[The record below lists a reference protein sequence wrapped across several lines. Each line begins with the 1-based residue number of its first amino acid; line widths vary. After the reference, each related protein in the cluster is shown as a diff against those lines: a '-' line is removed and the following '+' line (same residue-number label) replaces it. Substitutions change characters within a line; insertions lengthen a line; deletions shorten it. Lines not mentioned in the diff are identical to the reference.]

1 MKHCIFCHKL
11 FLSLLS
17 SIIISS
23 QGLRNATAMGNE
35 TYPEACIPDR
45 FLLMGQRR
53 TVWAQG
59 RVWAEEKSCQRCM
72 EWATAKH
79 QWSLWVPP
87 QRTRSRKARQQLVLL
102 STGQVA
108 WGFRCPAAARSADI
122 YFLFPLALPALGWR
136 SRVNCGVTRRKVS
149 AAVCFQDRNVS
160 RRQCHTCSASPPP
173 LGSYAG
179 GTRTQRPRRHSTKK
193 RISTTNRTAKRMAM
207 AHHWRRSGRQDMGIS
222 SHRDSTFPKK
232 QLRGIYGTLWSRK
245 GAERAND
252 GAMILHLPR
261 CLIL

>member
-1 MKHCIFCHKL
+1 
-11 FLSLLS
+11 
-17 SIIISS
+17 
-23 QGLRNATAMGNE
+23 MGNA
-35 TYPEACIPDR
+35 TYPEACSPDR

-53 TVWAQG
+53 TVWARG
-59 RVWAEEKSCQRCM
+59 RVWAEEKSCQRRM

-87 QRTRSRKARQQLVLL
+87 QQTRSQKARQQLVLL
-102 STGQVA
+102 RTGQVA
-108 WGFRCPAAARSADI
+108 WGFCCPAAARSADI
-122 YFLFPLALPALGWR
+122 YFLFPLALPALGRR
-136 SRVNCGVTRRKVS
+136 SRVNCGVTRRQVS

-232 QLRGIYGTLWSRK
+232 QLHGIYGTLWSRK